1 MGVGFMVRVFVC
13 FEGFRFRVKV
23 VDLGF
28 RVFEF
33 FFRVCVGVFF

>member
-1 MGVGFMVRVFVC
+1 MVRVFVC

-33 FFRVCVGVFF
+33 FF